1 MVDVVSKDCL
11 LFRLDQLLFLL
22 LTVALSG
29 LDVSSNPIRDLDL
42 RMDDAFPW
50 LLSEAPLSS
59 RIDQLKFLLL
69 TVSGKSGVPKNRSEL
84 DICIGLL
91 PMEWA
96 LLGDSVAYE
105 VVLLLRLVEFPFGPG
120 SDLSTII

>member
-69 TVSGKSGVPKNRSEL
+69 TVSGKSGVPKN
-84 DICIGLL
+84 
-91 PMEWA
+91 
-96 LLGDSVAYE
+96 
-105 VVLLLRLVEFPFGPG
+105 
-120 SDLSTII
+120 